1 MANKVDNK
9 KLKSLS
15 DDELRALY
23 IKCKNKYVGDIADE
37 VQRRI
42 TERCPITSTKEQLEE
57 VEALSNGTFSFDR
70 FLYTTPYSCMLE
82 GKRVWFKS
90 VTRGEV

>member
-23 IKCKNKYVGDIADE
+23 IKSRNKYVGDIADE

-42 TERCPITSTKEQLEE
+42 TERCPITSTKEQLE
-57 VEALSNGTFSFDR
+57 
-70 FLYTTPYSCMLE
+70 
-82 GKRVWFKS
+82 
-90 VTRGEV
+90 